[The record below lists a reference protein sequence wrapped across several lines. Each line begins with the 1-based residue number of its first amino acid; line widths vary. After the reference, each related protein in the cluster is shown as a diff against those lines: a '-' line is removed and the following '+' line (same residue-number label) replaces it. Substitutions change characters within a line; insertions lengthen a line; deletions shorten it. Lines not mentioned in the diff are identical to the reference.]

1 MTRLHA
7 LLLEFGCFDLPLEK
21 VAPTYFCM
29 DYKRAASLA
38 GLQQLPI
45 PAYRAGTQKSPW
57 LVSAKDLAEL
67 LDRQQEEAATQW
79 KKMNA

>member
-21 VAPTYFCM
+21 VAPLYFSM
-29 DYKRAASLA
+29 DYKRASSLA
-38 GLQQLPI
+38 AVQRLPI
-45 PAYRAGTQKSPW
+45 PAYRAGTQKSTW

-67 LDRQQEEAATQW
+67 LDKQQEEAATQW
-79 KKMNA
+79 KKMNC